1 MSGVVFREAV
11 LQDDVAIG
19 ELLVESFVTS
29 YARKLPEVTVTEPRK
44 AELRDVAGKR
54 GLAKIWVAE
63 REGVVV
69 GTVTVWPPGAPKSE
83 AWIKNAADLRQLA
96 VASSLRGGGVSAQ
109 LMELAESWAREQK
122 CAGVCLHVRR
132 SAVGVRRVYEMRGY
146 LRKPEGDLDF
156 LPEVFLEAFF
166 LPFTAPVP

>member
-11 LQDDVAIG
+11 AQDDGAIG
-19 ELLVESFVTS
+19 ELLVEAFMNS

-54 GLAKIWVAE
+54 GLAKLWVAE

-83 AWIKNAADLRQLA
+83 AWVENAADLRQLA
-96 VASSLRGGGVSAQ
+96 VASSQRGLGVSAR
-109 LMELAESWAREQK
+109 LMELAERWAREQQYS
-122 CAGVCLHVRR
+122 GVCLHVRR
-132 SAVGVRRVYEMRGY
+132 GALGVRSVYEARGY
-146 LRKPEGDLDF
+146 LRRPEGDLDF

-166 LPFTAPVP
+166 LPFS